1 MKRARGVHSQVN
13 EHCARNTLNMGKD
26 AGFKKGLKQRT
37 QPQSLGLYFTMHLQ
51 KKVDKEKYF
60 FHNYRTRFFLL
71 YTTYYNK
78 MNQNI
83 IELRGISKS
92 FGDYQALR
100 ETNITIQNGEFLTL
114 LGPSGCGKTTL
125 LRLISGF
132 EKPDKGRVLI
142 AGRDVTEMSPE
153 KRHLNMVFQSYALFP
168 HMTVY
173 ENVAFG
179 LRCKKVST
187 HEIKQRVIDVLR
199 TVKLDQLTER
209 KPNQLSGGQQQR
221 VAIARAIVNE
231 PIVLLLDEPLSALDY
246 NLRKNMQIE
255 LKQLQ
260 RRLGITFIFVT
271 HDQEEAL
278 SMSDRVAVMNEGYI
292 EQLGSPKDVY
302 EEPTSLYVAEFIG
315 EANIFSTD
323 ILEINGNKLVV
334 KIEGKLFSLNNK
346 KELAIHQKIH
356 IVIRPEDITVW
367 GENEI
372 THEESKNMLPGTVEQ
387 VIYKGS
393 TVDLIVRLPSGKKIA
408 AAEFFNEDDEKLD
421 YHITENVWIDWV
433 PGWEVI
439 IPYE

>member
-1 MKRARGVHSQVN
+1 M
-13 EHCARNTLNMGKD
+13 T
-26 AGFKKGLKQRT
+26 
-37 QPQSLGLYFTMHLQ
+37 
-51 KKVDKEKYF
+51 
-60 FHNYRTRFFLL
+60 
-71 YTTYYNK
+71 
-78 MNQNI
+78 QNI
-83 IELRGISKS
+83 IELKGISKC
-92 FGDYQALR
+92 FGKYKALH
-100 ETNITIQNGEFLTL
+100 ETTISIQNGEFITL

-132 EKPDKGRVLI
+132 EKPDTGRVFI
-142 AGRDVTEMSPE
+142 GGRDVTDLPPE

-179 LRCKKVST
+179 LRCKKVPKL
-187 HEIKQRVIDVLR
+187 EIQQRVIDILR
-199 TVKLDQLTER
+199 MVKLDQLAER

-221 VAIARAIVNE
+221 VAIARAVVNE

-278 SMSDRVAVMNEGYI
+278 SMSDRVAVMNEGYV
-292 EQLGSPKDVY
+292 EQLGTPKDVY
-302 EEPTSLYVAEFIG
+302 EEPASLYVAEFIG
-315 EANIFSTD
+315 ETNIFNVEV
-323 ILEINGNKLVV
+323 LETYDNKLVV
-334 KIEGKLFSLNNK
+334 EIEGRRMTLNNK
-346 KELAIHQKIH
+346 KDFAINHKVH
-356 IVIRPEDITVW
+356 VVIRPEDIAVW

-372 THEESKNMLPGTVEQ
+372 TPEESKNMFPGIVEQ

-421 YHITENVWIDWV
+421 YHTTEKVWIDWV

-439 IPYE
+439 LPYEATN